1 MNELSDRLQS
11 WMASGRFARV
21 GETEVWY
28 RVDGEGP
35 WLVCLH
41 GFPTSSRDWMW
52 LLPLLSGHY
61 RILIFDF
68 PGYGLSEKD
77 PARDFSLLRQC
88 DVLAGLCASLGIEDF
103 HLLAHDMGNSVA
115 CELLYRI
122 EQAETS
128 LNLRSVTL
136 LNGGVYMDLHQPLP
150 TQRLLRSPILGPLTA
165 RLSSYRVFRH
175 QYPRVYA
182 QPEDFDEGHYQEQ
195 WQLMRYRGGR
205 KILAR
210 IAGYMKERERM
221 GERWTGPLER
231 LRIPLQLIW
240 GWDDTIAVAEIARR
254 VSRRNPRAQVVELHS
269 VGHYPQLEAPERT
282 AASVVRFIQ
291 STD

>member
-1 MNELSDRLQS
+1 MMNELSDRLQS
-11 WMASGRFARV
+11 WMASGRFTRV
-21 GETEVWY
+21 GAAEVWY

-68 PGYGLSEKD
+68 PGYGLSDKD
-77 PARDFSLLRQC
+77 PARDFSLLSQC
-88 DVLAGLCASLGIEDF
+88 DVLEALCASLGIEDF

-122 EQAETS
+122 EQAETPLS
-128 LNLRSVTL
+128 LHSVTL

-182 QPEDFDEGHYQEQ
+182 QPEDFDESH
-195 WQLMRYRGGR
+195 RGGL

-240 GWDDTIAVAEIARR
+240 GWEDAIAVSEIAQRL
-254 VSRRNPRAQVVELHS
+254 SRRNPCAQLIELPS

-282 AASVVRFIQ
+282 AAAVVRFIQ
-291 STD
+291 SLA